1 MSITPESVEQLL
13 NSEDFGDRMRAV
25 NQLRQLEPAIAY
37 NLILTAIG
45 DKNVRVRYAAVSQ
58 MSTLGTENL
67 SQALEVLLNILHND
81 PEPDVQAAA
90 ADALGGLKLTDA
102 LEDLQQVYD
111 NTSEWLIQLTIVAA
125 LGEMGDPKAFP
136 TLEKALTSEH
146 ELIQTIAI
154 GALGELK
161 DQRAMPLLIPYASNA
176 DWQIRYRVAQAMARL
191 GGAEAEAILAML
203 AKDEVEQVAEEAR
216 AGQLLNKST

>member
-1 MSITPESVEQLL
+1 MSMNPESVEQLL
-13 NSEDFGDRMRAV
+13 NSEDFGDRLRAV

-37 NLILTAIG
+37 KLIQTAIG

-67 SQALEVLLNILHND
+67 SKALEVLLHSLNND

-90 ADALGGLKLTDA
+90 ADALGALKLTDA
-102 LEDLQQVYD
+102 LPDLQQVYN
-111 NTSEWLIQLTIVAA
+111 NTSEWLVQLSIVAA

-136 TLEKALTSEH
+136 MLENALASDN

-154 GALGELK
+154 SALGELK
-161 DQRAMPLLIPYASNA
+161 DPRAIPLLLPYATNA
-176 DWQIRYRVAQAMARL
+176 DWQIRYRVAQALRRL
-191 GGAEAEAILAML
+191 GGAEAEAALEILT
-203 AKDEVEQVAEEAR
+203 KDEVEQVALEAKG
-216 AGQLLNKST
+216 A